1 MAADKYDFIITYSAN
16 NYKYMLR
23 QKGDTKDFLVTDAP
37 LTPQTLITESASPTN
52 IQPERRIQVSQ
63 VDWRKGFQDLML
75 EDEHRYNESENCY
88 ARFKGEVIL
97 SPKKLSA
104 ISFANA
110 PTVNALLNPDLED
123 WTGAVLDDWAAL
135 VGSLPT
141 KETVYIHSGV
151 DAGMWHSGNNNWQ
164 THTLYQDI
172 FTSGNLPASL
182 KGKVFTFAAW
192 IRFRGTLN
200 DSYYGKVIVDDGADT
215 TDGNSI
221 ITSGSYQK
229 STAEHTISA
238 TATQLRVE
246 IKVYYCADTVDD
258 DAWAYVDDSSLAYN
272 VANPSGSVVDEVE
285 FGDDNIVAVG
295 ANLYSTDGS
304 TTTWLNTFPKT
315 ITALR
320 VFENR
325 LYIAQGWGYD
335 YYYTSDLI
343 TFTAFTDAA
352 VHPKYFANIGGG
364 VMICSDSNN
373 GVKSSDNPINGGTAW
388 STTYTVGSDDWD
400 ITGLVDHE
408 DTWFVR
414 KEDNVYYLSGSDV
427 YPLIPELASEASTTY
442 TYGLYYWKGC
452 LYIGS
457 GVNSLYE
464 YDVSSGVVTTLSPV
478 KYAPGDANYDEELL
492 ALCGDESY
500 LYAAFDN
507 GSDIK
512 ILSGRWEI
520 VEGDTDWYWH
530 PLYDITSNDIT
541 SMLISSL
548 SGSKRLYTGTNT
560 YTDGVIPYF
569 IPVGYSQPYTE
580 NGYECQSSGVFY
592 TPWYVSN
599 FPTESKY
606 WKSVDFTS
614 ICCTDKTSIIPYYQ
628 VKGGEW
634 VALTALTTSAY
645 AGGYP
650 AETTDSRTIEQTSER
665 IRFKFAMAAADDD
678 YTPILYGTGGGIV
691 AYAVLQS
698 DKKRQIIVTIH
709 ITHKIRLRNNKVE
722 KRVVSTDLTN
732 LRTIYKAGGEIT
744 ITAPDETTYN
754 CVFARDGYEEQLA
767 YDKTMR
773 QEVWWCTLKLLEI

>member
-75 EDEHRYNESENCY
+75 EDEHRYNESENCD
-88 ARFKGEVIL
+88 ARFKGEVTL
-97 SPKKLSA
+97 PPKKLAA
-104 ISFANA
+104 ITSWDA
-110 PTVNALLNPDLED
+110 PPSVPSITNLGFETGDLTGWTLLSGDLLDGVRNDNPYHG
-123 WTGAVLDDWAAL
+123 TYAAYASIGGGATQA
-135 VGSLPT
+135 G
-141 KETVYIHSGV
+141 VY
-151 DAGMWHSGNNNWQ
+151 
-164 THTLYQDI
+164 YQDL
-172 FTSGNLPASL
+172 SWDNKLR
-182 KGKVFTFAAW
+182 GKTFTF
-192 IRFRGTLN
+192 
-200 DSYYGKVIVDDGADT
+200 SMYGDLTGDNEENAFLQVSIDDGV
-215 TDGNSI
+215 SI
-221 ITSGSYQK
+221 TESSEVHCTSYTKVSVTK
-229 STAEHTISA
+229 TLAA
-238 TATQLRVE
+238 TATKLRVRFEYKTNSDAVTATIDIDYAE
-246 IKVYYCADTVDD
+246 ISSTMADI
-258 DAWAYVDDSSLAYN
+258 SSGG
-272 VANPSGSVVDEVE
+272 VIDIVE
-285 FGDDNIVAVG
+285 FGDDIIVA
-295 ANLYSTDGS
+295 ASKNLYSFDGS
-304 TTTWLNTFPKT
+304 ATTYLGTFPRT
-315 ITALR
+315 ITDLC

-373 GVKSSDNPINGGTAW
+373 SVKSSANPINGGTAW
-388 STTYTVGSDDWD
+388 STAYTVGSDDWD

-548 SGSKRLYTGTNT
+548 SGSKRLYTGTAT

-628 VKGGEW
+628 VKGGGW

-709 ITHKIRLRNNKVE
+709 IAHKIRLRNNKVE
-722 KRVVSTDLTN
+722 KRTVSTDLTN

>member
-52 IQPERRIQVSQ
+52 IQPEREIQISQ

-75 EDEHRYNESENCY
+75 EDERKYNESENCD
-88 ARFKGEVIL
+88 ARMKGEVTL

-104 ISFANA
+104 ISLGTT
-110 PTVNALLNPDLED
+110 PTVPVLTDGELDVWIDANNLTNWTED
-123 WTGAVLDDWAAL
+123 IIGTPSDWFRRDDSVRHTASGYSAKFGAATSHWEAYD
-135 VGSLPT
+135 SF
-141 KETVYIHSGV
+141 I
-151 DAGMWHSGNNNWQ
+151 
-164 THTLYQDI
+164 YQEI
-172 FTSGNLPASL
+172 YSEGNLPASL
-182 KGKVFTFAAW
+182 RGKQIQVSMWA
-192 IRFRGTLN
+192 RGT
-200 DSYYGKVIVDDGADT
+200 DADT
-215 TDGNSI
+215 RLKFEVTDGEETTDSGDI
-221 ITSGSYQK
+221 ITQATTWQQGSVI
-229 STAEHTISA
+229 HTFGAS
-238 TATQLRVE
+238 ATQLKITIYFSTYNDGDYVWTDD
-246 IKVYYCADTVDD
+246 VTVDYYPIYGAISD
-258 DAWAYVDDSSLAYN
+258 Q
-272 VANPSGSVVDEVE
+272 VE
-285 FGDDNIVAVG
+285 FGDDIVVASGNSLFNIASGSAVFLQ
-295 ANLYSTDGS
+295 N
-304 TTTWLNTFPKT
+304 FPKT
-315 ITALR
+315 ITDLC

-335 YYYTSDLI
+335 YFYTSDLS

-352 VHPKYFANIGGG
+352 IHPKYFANIGGG

-373 GVKSSDNPINGGTAW
+373 TVKSSANPINGGTAW
-388 STTYTVGSDDWD
+388 STAYTVGSDDWD

-457 GVNSLYE
+457 GVNSFYE

-492 ALCGDESY
+492 ALCGDETY
-500 LYAAFDN
+500 LYIVVDN
-507 GSDIK
+507 GSDLK
-512 ILSGRWEI
+512 ILAGRWET
-520 VEGDTDWYWH
+520 VEGDTDWRWH
-530 PLYDITSNDIT
+530 PLYDKTMNDIT
-541 SMLISSL
+541 AMLISSN
-548 SGSKRLYTGTNT
+548 SGSKRLYVGTDT
-560 YTDGVIPYF
+560 YTDGIIPF
-569 IPVGYSQPYTE
+569 FVPVGYSHPYTE
-580 NGYECQSSGVFY
+580 SGYECEASGDFI
-592 TPWYVSN
+592 TPWHRSN

-645 AGGYP
+645 DGGYP
-650 AETTDSRTIEQTSER
+650 AETTDSRTIGVSSER

-698 DKKRQIIVTIH
+698 DKKRQIIATIQLASE
-709 ITHKIRLRNNKVE
+709 IRLRNNKVE
-722 KRVVSTDLTN
+722 KRVVSTDLSN
-732 LRTIYKAGGEIT
+732 LRTIYKAGGGIT
-744 ITAPDETTYN
+744 ITAPDETSYD